1 MLRLLRNLMM
11 LPRNRFP
18 RRCRTG
24 IQRRR
29 RLRQQRLRSNL
40 RHLLLRISELRHGL
54 LRNHRNAFSLSLM
67 ANSNV
72 IELTSANFEAVAN
85 SGQPV
90 LIDFWAPW
98 CGPCRM
104 LGPVV
109 DEIATLKSG
118 VAKVCKVNVDEE
130 ADLAAKFRVTSIPLL
145 VFIKNGQVVAQ
156 KVGVQSKS
164 GIIEQLESM
173 A

>member
-1 MLRLLRNLMM
+1 
-11 LPRNRFP
+11 
-18 RRCRTG
+18 
-24 IQRRR
+24 
-29 RLRQQRLRSNL
+29 
-40 RHLLLRISELRHGL
+40 
-54 LRNHRNAFSLSLM
+54 M
-67 ANSNV
+67 ANANV

-109 DEIATLKSG
+109 DEIATLKAG

-145 VFIKNGQVVAQ
+145 VFIKNGQVVTQ
-156 KVGVQSKS
+156 KVGVQSKNA
-164 GIIEQLESM
+164 IIEQLESM

>member
-1 MLRLLRNLMM
+1 MLH
-11 LPRNRFP
+11 
-18 RRCRTG
+18 
-24 IQRRR
+24 R
-29 RLRQQRLRSNL
+29 RLRPLQRRMPRRNP
-40 RHLLLRISELRHGL
+40 HLLLPRINRCDDPLGL
-54 LRNHRNAFSLSLM
+54 KFNHSSFLFM
-67 ANSNV
+67 ANANV
-72 IELTSANFEAVAN
+72 IELTSANFDAVAN

-109 DEIATLKSG
+109 DEIAGLKSG

-164 GIIEQLESM
+164 AIIEQLESM

>member
-1 MLRLLRNLMM
+1 
-11 LPRNRFP
+11 
-18 RRCRTG
+18 
-24 IQRRR
+24 
-29 RLRQQRLRSNL
+29 
-40 RHLLLRISELRHGL
+40 
-54 LRNHRNAFSLSLM
+54 M
-67 ANSNV
+67 ANPNV
-72 IELTSANFEAVAN
+72 IELTSANFESVAN

-109 DEIATLKSG
+109 DEIASLKAG

-130 ADLAAKFRVTSIPLL
+130 SDLAAKFKVTSIPLL

-156 KVGVQSKS
+156 KVGVQSKNA
-164 GIIEQLESM
+164 IIEQIDSM

>member
-1 MLRLLRNLMM
+1 
-11 LPRNRFP
+11 
-18 RRCRTG
+18 
-24 IQRRR
+24 
-29 RLRQQRLRSNL
+29 
-40 RHLLLRISELRHGL
+40 
-54 LRNHRNAFSLSLM
+54 M
-67 ANSNV
+67 ANPNV
-72 IELTSANFEAVAN
+72 IELTSANFESVAN

-109 DEIATLKSG
+109 DEIASLKAG

-130 ADLAAKFRVTSIPLL
+130 SDLAAKFKVTSIPLL

-156 KVGVQSKS
+156 KVGVQSKNA
-164 GIIEQLESM
+164 IIEQIESM

>member
-1 MLRLLRNLMM
+1 
-11 LPRNRFP
+11 
-18 RRCRTG
+18 
-24 IQRRR
+24 
-29 RLRQQRLRSNL
+29 
-40 RHLLLRISELRHGL
+40 
-54 LRNHRNAFSLSLM
+54 M
-67 ANSNV
+67 ANPNV
-72 IELTSANFEAVAN
+72 IELTSANFDSVAN

-109 DEIATLKSG
+109 DEIATLKQG

-130 ADLAAKFRVTSIPLL
+130 ADLAAKFKVTSIPLL
-145 VFIKNGQVVAQ
+145 VFMKNGQVVAQ
-156 KVGVQSKS
+156 KVGVQSKNS
-164 GIIEQLESM
+164 IIEQIESM